1 MSAKRDYYDVL
12 GVSRGADGAAIKK
25 LTENWQKSTIRTVI
39 QATHRRKKDLKRLQ
53 KLIMY

>member
-25 LTENWQKSTIRTVI
+25 S
-39 QATHRRKKDLKRLQ
+39 LQ
-53 KLIMY
+53 KTGKKVPSGQ